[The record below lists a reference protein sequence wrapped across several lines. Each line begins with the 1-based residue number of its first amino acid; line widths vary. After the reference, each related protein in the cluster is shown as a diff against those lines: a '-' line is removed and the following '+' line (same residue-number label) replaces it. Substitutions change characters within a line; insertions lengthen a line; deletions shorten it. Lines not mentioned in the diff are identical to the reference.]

1 MSAQNV
7 DQWEYL
13 ASVVRRRRSSFLT
26 AEEYDEAIR
35 DLQNAKTQLRPDG
48 NNCAVCHDSGHQAW
62 ECHHNPLVM
71 ARRGVKAEMEWR
83 CFHCGFVC
91 HTAEAAVEH
100 FGKSE
105 DEVARCLR
113 PGEQTASSIGS
124 PITLGGQ

>member
-1 MSAQNV
+1 MNEQGT
-7 DQWEYL
+7 DQWDHL
-13 ASVVRRRRSSFLT
+13 GSVVRRRGSGLIT
-26 AEEYDEAIR
+26 ADEYDEAIR
-35 DLQNAKTQLRPDG
+35 ELQAAKTQLKPDG

-83 CFHCGFVC
+83 CFHCGDVF
-91 HTAEAAVEH
+91 HTDTEARAH

-113 PGEQTASSIGS
+113 PGEQSIAS
-124 PITLGGQ
+124 